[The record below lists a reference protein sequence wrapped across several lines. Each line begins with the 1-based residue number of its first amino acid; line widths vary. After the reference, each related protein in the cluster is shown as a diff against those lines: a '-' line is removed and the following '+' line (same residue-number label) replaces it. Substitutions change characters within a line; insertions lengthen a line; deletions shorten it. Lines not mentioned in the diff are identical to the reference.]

1 MSDTTYSV
9 ESIAKFFI
17 TVANEKDSGMPL
29 GNTKLQKLLYYAQ
42 GFHLAITDEPLFKND
57 FKAWD
62 YGPVI
67 PEVYKQFNAK
77 GRQGFEEAPDVEPL
91 SSLEGF
97 LQNVWDSFGKYSA
110 STLSQ
115 RTHDEPPWQEAPRYG
130 TISKKS
136 MQVFFKTIL
145 PEPKS

>member
-17 TVANEKDSGMPL
+17 TVANEKDGMPL

-67 PEVYKQFNAK
+67 PEVYKQFNK
-77 GRQGFEEAPDVEPL
+77 QGPRGFDTALDVEE
-91 SSLEGF
+91 SSVERF
-97 LQNVWDSFGKYSA
+97 LLNVWDSFGHYSA

-115 RTHDEPPWQEAPRYG
+115 RTHDEAPWQNAARYG
-130 TISKKS
+130 TITQDSMKS
-136 MQVFFKTIL
+136 FFKEVL
-145 PEPKS
+145 PK